1 MSGRVIIPH
10 GLDTDETSAMHVLG
24 FNQMKVSFQII
35 LKERVITGASA
46 VLSLNILLKVVLSF
60 Y

>member
-10 GLDTDETSAMHVLG
+10 GLDTDETSPMLVLG

-35 LKERVITGASA
+35 LKERVITGAST